1 MFIPAEVFIKNDIQV
16 IKLSSTLY
24 SRPIYTD
31 WKLIYLRKLLQ
42 CPKKHCLSL
51 SCVNKINKLFERIVY
66 NRFIVYLNDLHSTV
80 TALLEATDNWALNI
94 DQGDVNAVVFLDLKQ
109 AFDTVNHE
117 ILLRK
122 LWHWHWVYLT
132 TVEVQK
138 DGLWMA
144 YYHSLFL
151 YSVAYPRGLYSGHYC
166 SWYLSVIF
174 QIINHIQSLECML
187 MIPVLHSQMV
197 TWMNWINKYNKNWP

>member
-1 MFIPAEVFIKNDIQV
+1 MFIPAEVFMKNDIQV
-16 IKLSSTLY
+16 IKLSNTLY
-24 SRPIYTD
+24 SRPIYAD

-51 SCVNKINKLFERIVY
+51 SYVNKINKLFERIVY

-80 TALLEATDNWALNI
+80 TALSEAIDNWALNI
-94 DQGDVNAVVFLDLKQ
+94 DQGDVNAVVFLDLKK

-122 LWHWHWVYLT
+122 LWHYGVRDLMHDWLLQWTFRKMVCEWLII
-132 TVEVQK
+132 
-138 DGLWMA
+138 
-144 YYHSLFL
+144 SLFL
-151 YSVAYPRGLYSGHYC
+151 YSVAYPRGLYLGHYC

-197 TWMNWINKYNKNWP
+197 TWMIE

>member
-16 IKLSSTLY
+16 IKLSNTLY

-51 SCVNKINKLFERIVY
+51 SYVNKINKLFERIVY

-94 DQGDVNAVVFLDLKQ
+94 DQGDVNAVVFLDLKK

-122 LWHWHWVYLT
+122 LWHYGVRDVMHDWLLQWTFRKMVCEWLIITVSSFTVWHTPEDYT
-132 TVEVQK
+132 RAITVLDIYQWSSK
-138 DGLWMA
+138 
-144 YYHSLFL
+144 
-151 YSVAYPRGLYSGHYC
+151 
-166 SWYLSVIF
+166 LSIIF
-174 QIINHIQSLECML
+174 N
-187 MIPVLHSQMV
+187 P
-197 TWMNWINKYNKNWP
+197 